1 MDLSIKRT
9 NITGEVNILDSE
21 QKRYIS
27 VGATIDSSKVK
38 ANTEGRK
45 IVELGTRLG
54 QITSSGKY
62 APVKSTE
69 LASDAASTD
78 TTISVVDATYFQSG
92 DEIDV
97 GGTTA
102 TIDTVDEVAN
112 TITLTAQLGAAA
124 STGDSVTVTD
134 GSATAVFVLYPHDV
148 DCTDGD
154 IAVGGIDEARLI
166 EARLPGTV
174 SDKEKTDLDQI
185 TFV

>member
-9 NITGEVNILDSE
+9 TISGEVNILDSE

-27 VGATIDSSKVK
+27 VGATIDATKVK
-38 ANTEGRK
+38 ENSEGRK
-45 IVELGTRLG
+45 ILEVGTRLG
-54 QITSSGKY
+54 QITSSEKY

-69 LASDAASTD
+69 LSADAGSTD

-92 DEIDV
+92 DGIDV
-97 GGTTA
+97 GDTTA

-134 GSATAVFVLYPHDV
+134 GSETAVFVLYPHDV

-166 EARLPGTV
+166 EDRVPGTV
-174 SDKEKTDLDQI
+174 SDKEKTDLAQV

>member
-9 NITGEVNILDSE
+9 TISGEVNILDSE

-27 VGATIDSSKVK
+27 VGATIDSTKVK
-38 ANTEGRK
+38 ANADGRK
-45 IVELGTRLG
+45 IVKLGTRLG

-69 LASDAASTD
+69 LAVDAASTD
-78 TTISVVDATYFQSG
+78 NTITGIDATFFQAG
-92 DEIDV
+92 DSIDV
-97 GGTTA
+97 DGTAA
-102 TIDTVDEVAN
+102 TIDSVNEDTNV
-112 TITLTAQLGAAA
+112 ITLTGQLGAAKTA
-124 STGDSVTVTD
+124 GAPVTVTD

-148 DCTDGD
+148 DCTNGD